1 LSFLFYFAQ
10 DKKNKKNKK
19 KKEIVTMFKKS
30 KSKSKSTYVNIIKW
44 LGQARRK
51 VVLAGANLMA
61 ALMILGFSA
70 TAAFAQTIDTSKI
83 KAASMSIILAIQSIC
98 GIGVALLLVAGFGLF
113 MWSGVSDTF
122 RIKSL
127 RIIGFSVAGGALLF
141 LFAQPLA
148 DFLTGTFGA
157 KS

>member
-1 LSFLFYFAQ
+1 MF
-10 DKKNKKNKK
+10 NKSQF
-19 KKEIVTMFKKS
+19 I
-30 KSKSKSTYVNIIKW
+30 YVNIIKW
-44 LGQARRK
+44 LGLARRK
-51 VVLAGANLMA
+51 ALMVGANVLTTLMM
-61 ALMILGFSA
+61 LSFSV
-70 TAAFAQTIDTSKI
+70 TSAFAQTIDTSKI
-83 KAASMSIILAIQSIC
+83 KAASQSIISAIQSIC

-113 MWSGVSDTF
+113 MWSGVSDVF

>member
-1 LSFLFYFAQ
+1 MFIEFKSSL
-10 DKKNKKNKK
+10 
-19 KKEIVTMFKKS
+19 VT
-30 KSKSKSTYVNIIKW
+30 IIKW
-44 LGQARRK
+44 LIQVKHKALRAS
-51 VVLAGANLMA
+51 LYLMA
-61 ALMILGFSA
+61 VCMMVAFSA
-70 TAAFAQTIDTSKI
+70 TPSFAQTIDTSKI
-83 KAASMSIILAIQSIC
+83 KAASQSIISAIQSIC

-113 MWSGVSDTF
+113 MWSGVSDSF
-122 RIKSL
+122 RIKAL